1 MNQFGDF
8 EKFKSN
14 RFMFLSASLDADS
27 IAHSV
32 YSPGS
37 QAVRDI
43 VAEFGSHILQPNV
56 DEIDRKKLG
65 SIVFADR
72 SAMAV
77 SSFQT

>member
-1 MNQFGDF
+1 MLKN
-8 EKFKSN
+8 SN
-14 RFMFLSASLDADS
+14 LTDSFIFLSSTLDADS

-43 VAEFGSHILQPNV
+43 AAEFGSNILQPNG

-77 SSFQT
+77 SSF